1 MTRLPLIR
9 FMSLVMVAIP
19 SLPTHAWV
27 LNLTPGTRAVYLAV
41 GNATVTGDNATTNLV
56 SVTVPTGSLGTGA
69 AQVFS
74 TNSTQIIS
82 PYDNYT
88 LCNPAAGQVYIGGFY
103 RLPTTNTTSAVL
115 QVTTP
120 ASLTSGVNT
129 IAFNQIS
136 WISTALGNAGAD
148 IPAGTFISG
157 GTLFLRNFAA
167 NSYVE
172 NCHTFSYANTAPVAA
187 GTYNGRATYTLTAP

>member
-1 MTRLPLIR
+1 
-9 FMSLVMVAIP
+9 
-19 SLPTHAWV
+19 
-27 LNLTPGTRAVYLAV
+27 
-41 GNATVTGDNATTNLV
+41 
-56 SVTVPTGSLGTGA
+56 
-69 AQVFS
+69 VFS